1 MQMYEKKSSE
11 SVFHAVFWR
20 KEFFLKKT
28 PRSHLRYGENL
39 LPLSFPIRPM
49 RTKNNNLSTRKLLIM
64 GVFIAIGVV
73 FIVKL
78 FALQVVDQEYKEQAD
93 NNALRFVT
101 QYPARGKVYDRNG
114 ELLVFNEAVYDLM
127 VTPKQIADAVRKDT
141 LHPFDTLMFCHLL
154 DIDKAS
160 FIERMDKAKKESY
173 FKSSPFMTQVSKESY
188 AHIAEVLYRF
198 PGFYF
203 QTRTVRHY
211 PKSIAAHTLGD
222 IGEIS
227 KAELDKDTEGEKYY
241 RRGDYIGKSGIEKSY
256 EKELRGKKGLKVMM
270 VDVHN
275 REMGSYKDGEL
286 DEEPVAGKD
295 IYLGLDAELQAY
307 GEQLMVGKIG
317 SIVAVEPSTG
327 QILAFV
333 TSPTYDPNLLVGR
346 ERGQHYKELQA
357 DPMKPLINRAI
368 SGTYPPGSTF
378 KTVVGLIAMQSGSIT
393 PATCFHCSG
402 TGSLPIKC
410 THSHG
415 SSPDFANAI
424 MNSCNPYFYESF
436 KATIN
441 NPKFGGIKEGYRYW
455 KEMTYKLGLGRK
467 FDTDIPY
474 ERKGNIPDCEYY
486 DKMYGGQW
494 NSVTIRSLGIGQGE
508 VLVTPLQL
516 CNIAALIAN
525 EGYYYPPHLIKCFG
539 DSTAIPE
546 VMTTKVD
553 PGIDPKWVRTMKRG
567 LRTVFS
573 GPHGTA
579 RRYELKDIPQCGK
592 TGTAQNPH
600 GNYHSNFIAF
610 APEENPK
617 IALAVII
624 ENGGYGATWAAPIA
638 SLMIEKY
645 IRGYTVRE
653 DLEKRIMEGRISYK
667 NER

>member
-1 MQMYEKKSSE
+1 
-11 SVFHAVFWR
+11 
-20 KEFFLKKT
+20 
-28 PRSHLRYGENL
+28 
-39 LPLSFPIRPM
+39 M

-317 SIVAVEPSTG
+317 SIVAVEPATG

-441 NPKFGGIKEGYRYW
+441 NLKFGGIKEGYRYW

>member
-1 MQMYEKKSSE
+1 
-11 SVFHAVFWR
+11 
-20 KEFFLKKT
+20 
-28 PRSHLRYGENL
+28 
-39 LPLSFPIRPM
+39 M
-49 RTKNNNLSTRKLLIM
+49 RTKNNSLSSRKLLIL
-64 GVFIAIGVV
+64 GVFIAVGVV

-78 FALQVVDQEYKEQAD
+78 FSLQVVDDEYKTMAD

-101 QYPARGKVYDRNG
+101 QYPARGKVFDRNG
-114 ELLVFNEAVYDLM
+114 KLLVFNEAVYDLM
-127 VTPKQIADAVRKDT
+127 VIPKQAMTKDT
-141 LHPFDTLMFCHLL
+141 VHPFDTLTFCRLL

-160 FIERMDKAKKESY
+160 FIERMNKAKHESY
-173 FKSSPFMTQVSKESY
+173 LKPSPFMTQVSKESY
-188 AHIAEVLYRF
+188 THIAEVLYRF

-211 PKSIAAHTLGD
+211 PNAIAAHTLGD

-227 KAELDKDTEGEKYY
+227 PAELEKDEEKYY
-241 RRGDYIGKSGIEKSY
+241 KQGDYIGKSGIEKSY
-256 EKELRGKKGLKVMM
+256 EKELRGVKGLKVMM

-275 REMGSYKDGEL
+275 RIMGSYGDGKL
-286 DEEPVAGKD
+286 DREPVAGKD
-295 IYLGLDAELQAY
+295 IYLGMDADLQAY

-333 TSPTYDPNLLVGR
+333 TSPSYDPNLLVGR
-346 ERGQHYKELQA
+346 NRGKHYKELQE

-402 TGSLPIKC
+402 QASLPIKC

-441 NPKFGGIKEGYRYW
+441 NPKFGNIKNGYQYW
-455 KEMTYKLGLGRK
+455 KDMTYQMGLGHK
-467 FDTDIPY
+467 FNTDIPY
-474 ERKGNIPDCEYY
+474 ERSGNIPSREYY
-486 DKMYGGQW
+486 DKMYKDQW

-516 CNIAALIAN
+516 ANIAAMIAN

-546 VMTTKVD
+546 VMTTKINS
-553 PGIDPKWVRTMKRG
+553 GIDPKHVRVMKAG

-579 RRYELKDIPQCGK
+579 RRYELSDIPQCGK

-610 APEENPK
+610 APADNPK

-653 DLEKRIMEGRISYK
+653 ELEKRIMEGRISYK

>member
-1 MQMYEKKSSE
+1 M
-11 SVFHAVFWR
+11 
-20 KEFFLKKT
+20 
-28 PRSHLRYGENL
+28 G
-39 LPLSFPIRPM
+39 
-49 RTKNNNLSTRKLLIM
+49 TKRNNLSNRKLVIM
-64 GVFIAIGVV
+64 GIFIALGVV
-73 FIVKL
+73 FLVKL
-78 FALQVVDQEYKEQAD
+78 FFLQVVDSDYKEMAD

-114 ELLVFNEAVYDLM
+114 KLLVFNEAVYDLM
-127 VTPKQIADAVRKDT
+127 VIPKQTIIKDT
-141 LHPFDTLMFCHLL
+141 LNPFDTLGFCLLL

-160 FIERMDKAKKESY
+160 FIERMNKAKKESY
-173 FKSSPFMTQVSKESY
+173 LKPSPFMTQVSKENY
-188 AHIAEVLYRF
+188 AHVAEVLYRY

-211 PKSIAAHTLGD
+211 PEPIAAHTLGD

-227 KAELDKDTEGEKYY
+227 KQELEKDKLDENYY
-241 RRGDYIGKSGIEKSY
+241 RQGDYVGKSGIEKFY
-256 EKELRGKKGLKVMM
+256 EHELRGVKGMKVMM

-286 DEEPVAGKD
+286 DREPVAGKD
-295 IYLGLDAELQAY
+295 IYLGMDAELQAY
-307 GEQLMVGKIG
+307 GEQLMQGKIG
-317 SIVAVEPSTG
+317 SIVAVEPATG

-333 TSPTYDPNLLVGR
+333 SSPTYDPNLLVGR
-346 ERGQHYKELQA
+346 DRGKHYNELQK
-357 DPMKPLINRAI
+357 DPMKPLINRAVN
-368 SGTYPPGSTF
+368 GTYPPGSTF

-402 TGSLPIKC
+402 PASLPIKC

-415 SSPDFANAI
+415 SSPNFANAI

-441 NPKFGGIKEGYRYW
+441 NPKFGNIKKGYQYW
-455 KEMTYKLGLGRK
+455 KDMTYQMGLGHK
-467 FDTDIPY
+467 FNTDIPA
-474 ERKGNIPDCEYY
+474 ERSGNIPSVEYY
-486 DKMYGGQW
+486 DRMYKGQW

-516 CNIAALIAN
+516 ANIAAMVAN

-546 VMTTKVD
+546 VMTTRVES
-553 PGIDPKWVRTMKRG
+553 GIDRKHVRVMKNG

-573 GPHGTA
+573 GPAGTA
-579 RRYELKDIPQCGK
+579 RRYEMSDIPQCGK

-610 APEENPK
+610 APADNPK

-645 IRGYTVRE
+645 IRGYTTRE
-653 DLEKRIMEGRISYK
+653 ELEKRMMEGRISYK
-667 NER
+667 NAR

>member
-1 MQMYEKKSSE
+1 MSK
-11 SVFHAVFWR
+11 R
-20 KEFFLKKT
+20 D
-28 PRSHLRYGENL
+28 
-39 LPLSFPIRPM
+39 
-49 RTKNNNLSTRKLLIM
+49 NNLTSRRLLIM
-64 GVFIAIGVV
+64 GIFIAMGLVYI
-73 FIVKL
+73 IRL
-78 FALQVVDQEYKEQAD
+78 FSLQVLDKKYKALAD

-101 QYPARGKVYDRNG
+101 QYPARGKIFDRNG
-114 ELLVFNEAVYDLM
+114 KLLVFNEAVYDLM
-127 VTPKQIADAVRKDT
+127 VIPKQACKNDT
-141 LHPFDTLMFCHLL
+141 LHPFDTMEFCRLL
-154 DIDKAS
+154 RIDKVS
-160 FIERMDKAKKESY
+160 YIERMKKAREESY
-173 FKSSPFMTQVSKESY
+173 LKPSPFLTQVSKEDY

-211 PKSIAAHTLGD
+211 PNAIAAHTLGD

-227 KAELDKDTEGEKYY
+227 RAELERDKEEEGYY
-241 RRGDYIGKSGIEKSY
+241 RQGDYIGKSGIEKSY
-256 EKELRGKKGLKVMM
+256 EKELRGVKGLKVVM

-275 REMGSYKDGEL
+275 REMGRFMDGEL
-286 DEEPVAGKD
+286 DEEPIAGKD
-295 IYLGLDAELQAY
+295 IYLGMDADLQAY

-317 SIVAVEPSTG
+317 SIVAVEPATG

-346 ERGQHYKELQA
+346 ERGAHFTELRN
-357 DPMKPLINRAI
+357 DPMKPLINRAV

-378 KTVVGLIAMQSGSIT
+378 KTVVGLIAMQSESIT

-402 TGSLPIKC
+402 QASLPIKC

-415 SSPDFANAI
+415 FSPDFANAI

-441 NPKFGGIKEGYRYW
+441 NRKFGGVKEGYQYW
-455 KEMTYKLGLGRK
+455 KDMTYKLGLGHK
-467 FDTDIPY
+467 FNTDIPY
-474 ERKGNIPDCEYY
+474 ERSGNIPSREYY
-486 DKMYGGQW
+486 DKMYNGQW

-508 VLVTPLQL
+508 VLLTPLQL
-516 CNIAALIAN
+516 ANIAATIAN
-525 EGYYYPPHLIKCFG
+525 EGFYYPPHLIRCFG

-546 VMTTKVD
+546 VMTTKMD
-553 PGIDPKWVRTMKRG
+553 PGIEKRHFKVMKAG

-573 GPHGTA
+573 GPAGTA
-579 RRYELKDIPQCGK
+579 RRFEMKDIPQCGK

-610 APEENPK
+610 APEENPQ
-617 IALAVII
+617 IAIAVII

-645 IRGYTVRE
+645 IRGYTLRE
-653 DLEKRIMEGRISYK
+653 DLEKRMMEGRITYK

>member
-1 MQMYEKKSSE
+1 MKNKS
-11 SVFHAVFWR
+11 
-20 KEFFLKKT
+20 
-28 PRSHLRYGENL
+28 
-39 LPLSFPIRPM
+39 
-49 RTKNNNLSTRKLLIM
+49 NNLSNRKLLVM
-64 GVFIAIGVV
+64 GVFITVGVV
-73 FIVKL
+73 FLIKL
-78 FALQVVDQEYKEQAD
+78 FSLQVIDKHYKQLAE

-101 QYPARGKVYDRNG
+101 QYPARGKIYDRNG
-114 ELLVFNEAVYDLM
+114 QLLVFNEAVYDLM
-127 VTPKQIADAVRKDT
+127 VIPKQAMKKDT
-141 LHPFDTLMFCHLL
+141 IHPFDTATFCRLL
-154 DIDKAS
+154 GITQES
-160 FIERMDKAKKESY
+160 YVERMTKAKKESY
-173 FKSSPFMTQVSKESY
+173 LKPSPFVTQISKEDY
-188 AHIAEVLYRF
+188 AHIAEVLHRY

-211 PKSIAAHTLGD
+211 PNAIAAHTLGD
-222 IGEIS
+222 IGEV
-227 KAELDKDTEGEKYY
+227 DKKEIEQDNYY
-241 RRGDYIGKSGIEKSY
+241 KQGDYIGKSGIEKSY
-256 EKELRGKKGLKVMM
+256 EKELRGEKGLKVMM

-275 REMGSYKDGEL
+275 RVMGSFDDGSL
-286 DEEPVAGKD
+286 DRDPVPGKD
-295 IYLGLDAELQAY
+295 IYLGLDADLQAY

-317 SIVAVEPSTG
+317 SIVAVEPETG

-346 ERGQHYKELQA
+346 ERGAHYKELRD

-402 TGSLPIKC
+402 PGSLPIKC
-410 THSHG
+410 THHHG

-441 NPKFGGIKEGYRYW
+441 NSKFGGIKEGYQYW
-455 KEMTYKLGLGRK
+455 KDMTAKMGLGHK
-467 FDTDIPY
+467 FGTDIPY
-474 ERKGNIPDCEYY
+474 ERSGNIPSREYY
-486 DKMYGGQW
+486 DRMYKDQW

-546 VMTTKVD
+546 IMTTKVD
-553 PGIDPKWVRTMKRG
+553 PGIDPKYVKVMKAG

-573 GPHGTA
+573 GPAGTA
-579 RRYELKDIPQCGK
+579 RRFEMKDIPQCGK

-610 APEENPK
+610 APEINPK

-638 SLMIEKY
+638 SLMIEHY
-645 IRGYTVRE
+645 LRGYTTRE
-653 DLEKRIMEGRISYK
+653 ELEKRIMEGRITYK

>member
-1 MQMYEKKSSE
+1 
-11 SVFHAVFWR
+11 
-20 KEFFLKKT
+20 
-28 PRSHLRYGENL
+28 
-39 LPLSFPIRPM
+39 
-49 RTKNNNLSTRKLLIM
+49 M
-64 GVFIAIGVV
+64 GIFIAVGLVY
-73 FIVKL
+73 IVRL
-78 FALQVVDQEYKEQAD
+78 FSLQVIDRKYKQLAD

-101 QYPARGKVYDRNG
+101 QYPARGKIFDRNG
-114 ELLVFNEAVYDLM
+114 QLLVFNEAVYDLM
-127 VTPKQIADAVRKDT
+127 VIPKQACKKDT
-141 LHPFDTLMFCHLL
+141 IHPFDTMEFCRLL
-154 DIDKAS
+154 RIEKDS
-160 FIERMDKAKKESY
+160 YIERMNKAKRESY
-173 FKSSPFMTQVSKESY
+173 MKPSPFLTQISKEDY

-211 PKSIAAHTLGD
+211 PNAIAAHTLGD

-227 KAELDKDTEGEKYY
+227 ASELERDKEEEGYY
-241 RRGDYIGKSGIEKSY
+241 RQGDYIGKSGIEKFY
-256 EKELRGKKGLKVMM
+256 EKELRGVKGLKVVM

-275 REMGSYKDGEL
+275 REMGRFMDGEL
-286 DEEPVAGKD
+286 DEEPIAGKD
-295 IYLGLDAELQAY
+295 IYLGMDADLQAY

-317 SIVAVEPSTG
+317 SIVAVEPATG

-333 TSPTYDPNLLVGR
+333 SSPTYDPNLLVGR
-346 ERGQHYKELQA
+346 ERGLHYKELQN
-357 DPMKPLINRAI
+357 DPMKPLINRAV

-378 KTVVGLIAMQSGSIT
+378 KTVVGLIAMQTGSIT

-402 TGSLPIKC
+402 QGSLPIKC

-415 SSPDFANAI
+415 PSPDFANAI

-441 NPKFGGIKEGYRYW
+441 NRKYGSVKKGYQVW
-455 KEMTYKLGLGRK
+455 KDMTYKMGLGHK

-474 ERKGNIPDCEYY
+474 ERSGNIPSVEYY
-486 DKMYGGQW
+486 DKMYNGQW
-494 NSVTIRSLGIGQGE
+494 NALTIRSLGIGQGE
-508 VLVTPLQL
+508 VLLTPLQL
-516 CNIAALIAN
+516 ANIAAMIAN
-525 EGYYYPPHLIKCFG
+525 EGYFYPPHLIKCFG
-539 DSTAIPE
+539 DTTVIPE
-546 VMTTKVD
+546 VMTTKNY
-553 PGIDPKWVRTMKRG
+553 PGIDQKHFKVMKAG

-573 GPHGTA
+573 GPAGTA
-579 RRYELKDIPQCGK
+579 RRFEMKDIPQCGK

-617 IALAVII
+617 IAIAVII

-653 DLEKRIMEGRISYK
+653 DLEKRMMEGRISYK

>member
-1 MQMYEKKSSE
+1 
-11 SVFHAVFWR
+11 
-20 KEFFLKKT
+20 
-28 PRSHLRYGENL
+28 
-39 LPLSFPIRPM
+39 M

-173 FKSSPFMTQVSKESY
+173 FKSSPFMTQVPKESY

-286 DEEPVAGKD
+286 DKEPVAGKD

-539 DSTAIPE
+539 DSTAIPG

-553 PGIDPKWVRTMKRG
+553 PGIDPKYVRTMKRG

>member
-1 MQMYEKKSSE
+1 MSAKPRKTYTFVNREIIMRKKS
-11 SVFHAVFWR
+11 
-20 KEFFLKKT
+20 
-28 PRSHLRYGENL
+28 NI
-39 LPLSFPIRPM
+39 LSD
-49 RTKNNNLSTRKLLIM
+49 RKLLIM
-64 GVFIAIGVV
+64 AIFIAVGIV

-78 FALQVVDQEYKEQAD
+78 FSLQVLDKHYKQLAD
-93 NNALRFVT
+93 NNALRFIT
-101 QYPARGKVYDRNG
+101 QYPARGKVFDRNG
-114 ELLVFNEAVYDLM
+114 QLLVFNEAVYDLM
-127 VTPKQIADAVRKDT
+127 VIPRQTIIKDT
-141 LHPFDTLMFCHLL
+141 LDPYYPFDTIGFCLLL
-154 DIDKAS
+154 DIDKNS
-160 FIERMDKAKKESY
+160 FIERMNKAKNISY
-173 FKSSPFMTQVSKESY
+173 LKPSPFMTQISKENY
-188 AHIAEVLYRF
+188 THIAEVLYRY

-211 PKSIAAHTLGD
+211 PQAIAAHTLGD

-227 KAELDKDTEGEKYY
+227 QTELEKDQENYY
-241 RRGDYIGKSGIEKSY
+241 RQGDYIGKSGIEKFY
-256 EKELRGKKGLKVMM
+256 EKELRGVKGLKVMM

-275 REMGSYKDGEL
+275 REMGSYNDGEL
-286 DEEPVAGKD
+286 DKEPIAGKD
-295 IYLGLDAELQAY
+295 IYLGMDAELQAY

-346 ERGQHYKELQA
+346 ERGKNYKELQN

-378 KTVVGLIAMQSGSIT
+378 KTVVGLIAMQSGTIT
-393 PATCFHCSG
+393 PHTVFHCSG
-402 TGSLPIKC
+402 TASLPIKC

-415 SSPDFANAI
+415 PSPDFANAI
-424 MNSCNPYFYESF
+424 MNSCNPYFYEAF

-441 NPKFGGIKEGYRYW
+441 NSKFGNIKKGYEYW
-455 KEMTYKLGLGRK
+455 KDMTYKMGLGHK
-467 FDTDIPY
+467 FNTDIPY
-474 ERKGNIPDCEYY
+474 ERSGNIPSREYY
-486 DKMYGGQW
+486 DKMYKDQW

-516 CNIAALIAN
+516 ANIAAMIAN

-539 DSTAIPE
+539 DTTAIPE
-546 VMTTKVD
+546 VMTTRIE
-553 PGIDPKWVRTMKRG
+553 PGIDRKYFKVMKAG

-573 GPHGTA
+573 GPAGTA
-579 RRYELKDIPQCGK
+579 RRFELSDIPQCGK

-610 APEENPK
+610 APADNPK

-645 IRGYTVRE
+645 VRGYTVRE
-653 DLEKRIMEGRISYK
+653 ELEKRMMEGRISYK

>member
-1 MQMYEKKSSE
+1 
-11 SVFHAVFWR
+11 
-20 KEFFLKKT
+20 
-28 PRSHLRYGENL
+28 
-39 LPLSFPIRPM
+39 M

-317 SIVAVEPSTG
+317 SIVAVEPATG

-357 DPMKPLINRAI
+357 DPKKPLINRAI

>member
-1 MQMYEKKSSE
+1 MNSTKFVEKKKRWKKSE
-11 SVFHAVFWR
+11 NPPCC
-20 KEFFLKKT
+20 EQEKT
-28 PRSHLRYGENL
+28 STFVSQDFDMNRR
-39 LPLSFPIRPM
+39 
-49 RTKNNNLSTRKLLIM
+49 NNNLSTRKLLVM
-64 GVFIAIGVV
+64 GVFATVGAI
-73 FIVKL
+73 FIIKL
-78 FALQVVDQEYKEQAD
+78 FLLQVIDKHYKQLAD

-101 QYPARGKVYDRNG
+101 QYPARGKIYDRNG
-114 ELLVFNEAVYDLM
+114 KLLVFNEAVYDLM
-127 VTPKQIADAVRKDT
+127 VTPKRAMKVDSV
-141 LHPFDTLMFCHLL
+141 HPFDTLAFCRLL
-154 DIDKAS
+154 DITKES
-160 FIERMDKAKKESY
+160 YIERMNKAKKESY
-173 FKSSPFMTQVSKESY
+173 LKPSPFVTQISKEDY

-198 PGFYF
+198 PGFFF

-211 PKSIAAHTLGD
+211 PNAIAAHTLGD
-222 IGEIS
+222 IGPIS
-227 KAELDKDTEGEKYY
+227 QAEYEKDDYY
-241 RRGDYIGKSGIEKSY
+241 SKNDYIGKSGIEKSY
-256 EKELRGKKGLKVMM
+256 EQELRGEKGLKVMM

-275 REMGSYKDGEL
+275 REMGSFMDGEL
-286 DEEPVAGKD
+286 DHDPVPGKD
-295 IYLGLDAELQAY
+295 IYLGLDADLQAY

-317 SIVAVEPSTG
+317 SIVALEPATG

-346 ERGQHYKELQA
+346 ERAANYKELQD

-378 KTVVGLIAMQSGSIT
+378 KTVVGMIAMQSGSIT

-402 TGSLPIKC
+402 QGSLPIKC

-441 NPKFGGIKEGYRYW
+441 NPKFGNIKKGYEYW
-455 KEMTYKLGLGRK
+455 KDMTYKLGLGHT
-467 FDTDIPY
+467 FGTDIPY
-474 ERKGNIPDCEYY
+474 ERSGNIPSREYY
-486 DKMYGGQW
+486 DKMYKDQW

-516 CNIAALIAN
+516 ANIAALIAN

-539 DSTAIPE
+539 DTTAIPE
-546 VMTTKVD
+546 VMTTRVES
-553 PGIDPKWVRTMKRG
+553 GIDPRHVRVMKQG

-573 GPHGTA
+573 GPAGTA
-579 RRYELKDIPQCGK
+579 RRFEMKDIAQCGK

-610 APEENPK
+610 APAEDPK

-653 DLEKRIMEGRISYK
+653 ELEKRMMEGRITYK

>member
-1 MQMYEKKSSE
+1 MPNQEKTFTFVTHEKAMKTKS
-11 SVFHAVFWR
+11 
-20 KEFFLKKT
+20 
-28 PRSHLRYGENL
+28 
-39 LPLSFPIRPM
+39 
-49 RTKNNNLSTRKLLIM
+49 NNLSSRKLLIM
-64 GVFIAIGVV
+64 GIFIAVGVV
-73 FIVKL
+73 FIIKL
-78 FALQVVDQEYKEQAD
+78 FSLQVIDKHYKQLAD

-101 QYPARGKVYDRNG
+101 QYPARGKVFDRNG

-127 VTPKQIADAVRKDT
+127 VIPKQTIIKDT
-141 LHPFDTLMFCHLL
+141 LDPYYPFDTIGFCILL
-154 DIDKAS
+154 DIDKNS
-160 FIERMDKAKKESY
+160 FIERMKKAKNESY
-173 FKSSPFMTQVSKESY
+173 MKPSPFMTQISKENY
-188 AHIAEVLYRF
+188 THIAEVLYRY

-211 PKSIAAHTLGD
+211 PQAIAAHTLGD

-227 KAELDKDTEGEKYY
+227 QSELDKDQEGYY
-241 RRGDYIGKSGIEKSY
+241 KQGDYIGKSGIEKFY
-256 EKELRGKKGLKVMM
+256 EKELRGVKGLKVMM

-275 REMGSYKDGEL
+275 RVMGSFMDGEL
-286 DEEPVAGKD
+286 DKEPIAGKD
-295 IYLGLDAELQAY
+295 IYLGMDAELQAY
-307 GEQLMVGKIG
+307 GERLMEGKIG

-346 ERGQHYKELQA
+346 ERGKHYLELQK

-378 KTVVGLIAMQSGSIT
+378 KTVVGLIAMQSGTIT
-393 PATCFHCSG
+393 PKTVFHCSG
-402 TGSLPIKC
+402 VASLPIKC

-441 NPKFGGIKEGYRYW
+441 NPKFGNIKNGYQYW
-455 KEMTYKLGLGRK
+455 KNMTYKMGLGHK
-467 FDTDIPY
+467 FNT
-474 ERKGNIPDCEYY
+474 E
-486 DKMYGGQW
+486 
-494 NSVTIRSLGIGQGE
+494 LGIGQGE

-516 CNIAALIAN
+516 ANIAAMIAN

-539 DSTAIPE
+539 DTTAIPE
-546 VMTTKVD
+546 VMTTRIE
-553 PGIDPKWVRTMKRG
+553 PGIDRKYFKVMKAG

-573 GPHGTA
+573 GPAGTA
-579 RRYELKDIPQCGK
+579 RRFELSDIPQCGK

-610 APEENPK
+610 APANNPK

-638 SLMIEKY
+638 SLMMEKY

-653 DLEKRIMEGRISYK
+653 ELEKRMMEGRISYK

>member
-1 MQMYEKKSSE
+1 
-11 SVFHAVFWR
+11 
-20 KEFFLKKT
+20 
-28 PRSHLRYGENL
+28 
-39 LPLSFPIRPM
+39 M
-49 RTKNNNLSTRKLLIM
+49 RTSNNGLTNRKILVMCI
-64 GVFIAIGVV
+64 FIAIGAVYLV
-73 FIVKL
+73 RL
-78 FALQVVDQEYKEQAD
+78 FSLQVLDKHYKQLAD

-101 QYPARGKVYDRNG
+101 QYPARGKVYDRKG
-114 ELLVFNEAVYDLM
+114 KLLVFNEAVYDLM
-127 VTPKQIADAVRKDT
+127 VIPKQALKRDT
-141 LHPFDTLMFCHLL
+141 LNPFDTATFCHLL
-154 DIDKAS
+154 EIDKAS
-160 FIERMDKAKKESY
+160 FIERMNKAKKESY
-173 FKSSPFMTQVSKESY
+173 MKPSPFMTQVSKENY
-188 AHIAEVLYRF
+188 AHIAEVLYRY
-198 PGFYF
+198 PGFFF

-211 PKSIAAHTLGD
+211 PNAIAAHTLGD
-222 IGEIS
+222 IGEINP
-227 KAELDKDTEGEKYY
+227 KELEKDEEKYY
-241 RRGDYIGKSGIEKSY
+241 RQGDYIGKSGIEKSY
-256 EKELRGKKGLKVMM
+256 EKELRGVKGMKVMM

-275 REMGSYKDGEL
+275 REMGSFMDGEL
-286 DEEPVAGKD
+286 DKKPVAGKD
-295 IYLGLDAELQAY
+295 IYLGLDSELQAY
-307 GEQLMVGKIG
+307 GERLMVGKIG

-346 ERGQHYKELQA
+346 DRGKHYQELQD

-378 KTVVGLIAMQSGSIT
+378 KSVVGLIAMQSGSIT
-393 PATCFHCSG
+393 PATCFHCNG
-402 TGSLPIKC
+402 VGSLPIKC

-415 SSPDFANAI
+415 SSPNFANAI

-441 NPKFGGIKEGYRYW
+441 NPKFGNIKEGYQYW
-455 KEMTYKLGLGRK
+455 KDMTYKMGLGHK
-467 FDTDIPY
+467 FNTDIPY
-474 ERKGNIPDCEYY
+474 ERSGNIPTREYY
-486 DKMYGGQW
+486 DKMYNGQW

-516 CNIAALIAN
+516 CNIAVLIAN

-539 DSTAIPE
+539 DTTAIPE

-553 PGIDPKWVRTMKRG
+553 PGIDTKYIRAMKNG

-573 GPHGTA
+573 GPAGTA
-579 RRYELKDIPQCGK
+579 RRFEMKDIPQCGK

-610 APEENPK
+610 APDDNPK

-645 IRGYTVRE
+645 IRGYTTRE
-653 DLEKRIMEGRISYK
+653 DLEKRMMEGRISYK

>member
-1 MQMYEKKSSE
+1 M
-11 SVFHAVFWR
+11 
-20 KEFFLKKT
+20 KT
-28 PRSHLRYGENL
+28 N
-39 LPLSFPIRPM
+39 
-49 RTKNNNLSTRKLLIM
+49 NNNLSDRKLLIM
-64 GVFIAIGVV
+64 GIFIAVGALYLIR
-73 FIVKL
+73 L
-78 FALQVVDQEYKEQAD
+78 FSLQVVDKHYKQLAD

-101 QYPARGKVYDRNG
+101 QYPARGKVFDRNG
-114 ELLVFNEAVYDLM
+114 NLLVFNEAVYDLM
-127 VTPKQIADAVRKDT
+127 VTPKQVIDAIKKDT
-141 LHPFDTLMFCHLL
+141 LNPFDTVTFCHLL
-154 DIDKAS
+154 EIDKES
-160 FIERMDKAKKESY
+160 FIERMNKAKKESY
-173 FKSSPFMTQVSKESY
+173 LKPSPFMTQVSKENY

-211 PKSIAAHTLGD
+211 PNAIAAHTLGD

-227 KAELDKDTEGEKYY
+227 PKELEKDEENYY
-241 RRGDYIGKSGIEKSY
+241 RQGDYIGKSGIEKSY
-256 EKELRGKKGLKVMM
+256 EKELRGVKGLKVMM

-275 REMGSYKDGEL
+275 REMGSFMEGEL
-286 DEEPVAGKD
+286 DKEPVAGKD
-295 IYLGLDAELQAY
+295 IYLGMDAELQAY

-317 SIVAVEPSTG
+317 SIVAVEPATG

-346 ERGQHYKELQA
+346 ERGKHYKELQD

-402 TGSLPIKC
+402 QGSLPIKC

-441 NPKFGGIKEGYRYW
+441 NSKFGGIKEGYQYW
-455 KEMTYKLGLGRK
+455 KDMTYKMGLGHK
-467 FDTDIPY
+467 FNTDIPY
-474 ERKGNIPDCEYY
+474 ERPGNIPSREYY
-486 DKMYGGQW
+486 DKMYDGQW

-539 DSTAIPE
+539 DTTAIPE
-546 VMTTKVD
+546 VMTTKVN
-553 PGIDPKWVRTMKRG
+553 PGIDPRYVRIMKQG

-573 GPHGTA
+573 GPAGTA
-579 RRYELKDIPQCGK
+579 RRYEMKDIPQCGK

-610 APEENPK
+610 APADNPK

-645 IRGYTVRE
+645 IRGYTTRE
-653 DLEKRIMEGRISYK
+653 DLEKRMMEGRISYK

>member
-1 MQMYEKKSSE
+1 M
-11 SVFHAVFWR
+11 
-20 KEFFLKKT
+20 
-28 PRSHLRYGENL
+28 G
-39 LPLSFPIRPM
+39 
-49 RTKNNNLSTRKLLIM
+49 TKRNNLSNRKIVIM
-64 GVFIAIGVV
+64 GIFIALGVV
-73 FIVKL
+73 FLVKL
-78 FALQVVDQEYKEQAD
+78 FFLQVVDSDYKEMAD

-114 ELLVFNEAVYDLM
+114 KLLVFNEAVYDLM
-127 VTPKQIADAVRKDT
+127 VIPKQTVIKDT
-141 LHPFDTLMFCHLL
+141 LSPLYPFDTLQFCSLL

-160 FIERMDKAKKESY
+160 FIERMNKAKKESY
-173 FKSSPFMTQVSKESY
+173 LKPSPFMTQVSKENY
-188 AHIAEVLYRF
+188 AHVAEVLYRF

-211 PKSIAAHTLGD
+211 PEAIAAHTLGD

-227 KAELDKDTEGEKYY
+227 KPELDKDKLDENYY
-241 RRGDYIGKSGIEKSY
+241 RQGDYVGKSGIEKFY
-256 EKELRGKKGLKVMM
+256 ERELRGVKGMKVMM

-286 DEEPVAGKD
+286 DREPVAGKD
-295 IYLGLDAELQAY
+295 IYLGMDADLQAY
-307 GEQLMVGKIG
+307 GEQLMQGKIG
-317 SIVAVEPSTG
+317 SIVAVEPATG

-333 TSPTYDPNLLVGR
+333 SSPSYDPNLLVGR
-346 ERGQHYKELQA
+346 ERGKHYNELQK
-357 DPMKPLINRAI
+357 DPMKPLINRAVN
-368 SGTYPPGSTF
+368 GTYPPGSTF

-393 PATCFHCSG
+393 PNTCFHCSG
-402 TGSLPIKC
+402 PGSLPIKC

-415 SSPDFANAI
+415 SSPNFANAI

-441 NPKFGGIKEGYRYW
+441 NPKFGNIKKGYQYW
-455 KEMTYKLGLGRK
+455 KDMTYQMGLGHK
-467 FDTDIPY
+467 FNTDIPA
-474 ERKGNIPDCEYY
+474 ERSGNIPTVEYY
-486 DKMYGGQW
+486 DRMYKGQW

-516 CNIAALIAN
+516 ANIAAMIAN

-546 VMTTKVD
+546 VMTTRVD
-553 PGIDPKWVRTMKRG
+553 PGIDRKHVRVMKNG

-573 GPHGTA
+573 GPAGTA
-579 RRYELKDIPQCGK
+579 RRYEMSDIPQCGK

-610 APEENPK
+610 APADHPT

-645 IRGYTVRE
+645 IRGYTTRE
-653 DLEKRIMEGRISYK
+653 ELEKRMMEGKISYK
-667 NER
+667 NGR